1 MPDPDTSA
9 VPPLRIHQR
18 EALEALACAWGDA
31 DHPRAWVVLPPGAG
45 KTRVGLEAVAGE
57 LRAHPDT
64 RAVVLAPNTAIQSQW
79 VAEARTMGLDASDDT
94 SLTQRADLPDLP
106 VPGRLR
112 LRGRGR
118 RGLHDPG
125 RRPAPPQRRRP
136 LRADPHAD
144 RAWCSSST
152 SATTCSRCGGGCSP
166 SCSTPPAAP
175 RPGAHRDTAREPHRR
190 PARPRRP
197 ALREHPLPRL
207 GPGGGEGGPPRAV
220 RRARLADHPDAD
232 RGGLAHRARRC
243 ASPS

>member
-79 VAEARTMGLDASDDT
+79 VAEARTMGLDASDDK
-94 SLTQRADLPDLP
+94 SLISPLTCLTYQSLAVFDSEAADDDDSTTPVVDRLHPNGVALFERIRTQTAPGARPRR
-106 VPGRLR
+106 VP
-112 LRGRGR
+112 
-118 RGLHDPG
+118 
-125 RRPAPPQRRRP
+125 
-136 LRADPHAD
+136 
-144 RAWCSSST
+144 
-152 SATTCSRCGGGCSP
+152 
-166 SCSTPPAAP
+166 PPARGVGAAARRAARRSRPRP
-175 RPGAHRDTAREPHRR
+175 RPGAHRDTAREPRR
-190 PARPRRP
+190 RAARPRRP

-207 GPGGGEGGPPRAV
+207 GAGGGEGGSPRAV
-220 RRARLADHPDAD
+220 RRARLADHPHA
-232 RGGLAHRARRC
+232 
-243 ASPS
+243 